1 MGMNTRAREA
11 SLITLMRRQRSWT
24 TAELATELRVSRRTV
39 LRDVAR
45 LREAGFEIRSASG
58 PAGGITLADSSLMLT
73 SRLNTEQVV
82 ALILS
87 VEICRATS
95 SIPFLAGAEAAL
107 SKIEGALP
115 PTRQAE
121 LQRFLRRIL
130 IGEPLTETSGLAPV
144 DDHLV
149 SSFESAFSQRRV
161 FCFEYKDR
169 HGVRSHREV
178 EPYGMLVRAPV
189 WYCIAWDRDRQA
201 PRLFR
206 ADRMSH
212 AVVTG
217 DTFQPRPGKQLTRDC
232 PDAIPHRANHKPPPV
247 VA

>member
-1 MGMNTRAREA
+1 
-11 SLITLMRRQRSWT
+11 MRRQRRWT
-24 TAELATELRVSRRTV
+24 TSELATELGVSRRTV

-58 PAGGITLADSSLMLT
+58 PAGGVTLADSSLMLT

-107 SKIEGALP
+107 AKIEGALP
-115 PTRQAE
+115 PARLGE

-130 IGEPLTETSGLAPV
+130 IGEPLTETKGLAPV
-144 DDHLV
+144 DDQLV
-149 SSFESAFSQRRV
+149 SSFERAFSQRRV
-161 FCFEYKDR
+161 FRFDYEDGQGR
-169 HGVRSHREV
+169 RSHREV

-189 WYCIAWDRDRQA
+189 WYCIGWDRERQA

-206 ADRMSH
+206 ADRMSQS
-212 AVVTG
+212 VVTNY
-217 DTFQPRPGKQLTRDC
+217 TFEPRPGEQLTRDC
-232 PDAIPHRANHKPPPV
+232 PDAVPHRPNR
-247 VA
+247 